1 MSAEEEEKD
10 TGFRIKDRRRFT
22 ESGDPRGDE
31 DESESHAESEESAA
45 QHAAQEAAES
55 RPSQSMGA
63 EEIGPGS
70 GTGGPDNGPG
80 AEPGSGA
87 EQTGIT
93 FLGFINGFALQ
104 ALMALGLIPDA
115 ASGVIR
121 QDLAEACAMIDI
133 IAMLREKTAG
143 NLSEEEDRMMEE
155 MLYDLRMHYVRG
167 IRGETGSQ
175 GEE

>member
-1 MSAEEEEKD
+1 
-10 TGFRIKDRRRFT
+10 
-22 ESGDPRGDE
+22 
-31 DESESHAESEESAA
+31 
-45 QHAAQEAAES
+45 
-55 RPSQSMGA
+55 MGT
-63 EEIGPGS
+63 EEIGPGA
-70 GTGGPDNGPG
+70 GAGGPNDGPG
-80 AEPGSGA
+80 AGPGAGA
-87 EQTGIT
+87 EQNGVT

-104 ALMALGLIPDA
+104 ALMSLGLIPDA

-121 QDLAEACAMIDI
+121 QDLAEAGAMIDI

-167 IRGETGSQ
+167 IRGETGPQ

>member
-1 MSAEEEEKD
+1 MSAEEKEKD

-22 ESGDPRGDE
+22 ESGDPRGD
-31 DESESHAESEESAA
+31 DAESEGLGGSGTT
-45 QHAAQEAAES
+45 AERAVEDEGS
-55 RPSQSMGA
+55 VSPHSH
-63 EEIGPGS
+63 GPGS
-70 GTGGPDNGPG
+70 GEPGLGAG
-80 AEPGSGA
+80 AEGPADEPSSQPGS
-87 EQTGIT
+87 EQPGIT

-115 ASGVIR
+115 GSGVIR
-121 QDLAEACAMIDI
+121 QDLAEAGAMIDI

-167 IRGETGSQ
+167 IRGETGPQ